1 MVPITSAAKP
11 FSRALR
17 RRPDFDGIAGDE
29 CRGVHRLHGRM
40 GDMIAHIVGLDSRFT
55 VSGHYAHAVLRTL
68 PPIVHIT
75 KESEQAALRWAV
87 ERMML
92 ELREPQPGGFLVA
105 QHLAHMML
113 LQSLRLHLA
122 DGMGNQ
128 VGWFPALADRQIC
141 AAITAMHRARLS
153 LEFARTG
160 RTSRYAA
167 IGFRPEFKATVGET
181 PMDYLTRWRMTLAAD
196 RLENSGDPFAAI
208 AFSLGYE
215 SESSFSAAF
224 KRVMGCSPR
233 QYGRKKI
240 AFHLRPGRS
249 NAGPADCYGRELSDG
264 PAGIRPTVTNRP
276 RRTV

>member
-1 MVPITSAAKP
+1 MCCASSGRNLSCRVSSSRLQMTLTGRPSTTFASDTAPTMKSASALRPNPPPSSVVFTLTLSGVVPITSAAKP
-11 FSRALR
+11 FGRALR

-122 DGMGNQ
+122 DGMGTQ

-141 AAITAMHRARLS
+141 AAITAMHAEPAYRWNLQELAERAAMPRLA
-153 LEFARTG
+153 FALN
-160 RTSRYAA
+160 SRQPWE
-167 IGFRPEFKATVGET
+167 RR
-181 PMDYLTRWRMTLAAD
+181 RWT
-196 RLENSGDPFAAI
+196 I
-208 AFSLGYE
+208 
-215 SESSFSAAF
+215 
-224 KRVMGCSPR
+224 
-233 QYGRKKI
+233 
-240 AFHLRPGRS
+240 
-249 NAGPADCYGRELSDG
+249 
-264 PAGIRPTVTNRP
+264 
-276 RRTV
+276 